1 MSDSLSERENPTAV
15 AVDGK
20 IRRDAVAR
28 ARAGERAE
36 KLQLMGLTVP
46 GIALVSVL
54 VLAPMAWLFWL
65 SFRNSAGYT
74 LDHYARLLHPSFTST
89 LTTTYELSFLV
100 TGICI
105 LLGYPLAYLITQV
118 KEKMAAFLILL
129 VMFPIWTS
137 LLVRCYAWLVLL
149 QRRGLI
155 NTWLVDL
162 GIVDAPLR
170 LVHNFT
176 GTTIGM
182 VHIMLPFM
190 VLPLYG
196 SMRAISRDYVHAAA
210 SLGASPIKTFY
221 QIFVPLSLPG
231 LAAGTII
238 VFVLCLGFYV
248 TPALLGG
255 GRVMMWSMQIE
266 RNVSIYADWGAAS
279 ALGVVLLVSTLGILW
294 LVGRIIGFEKVVGGG

>member
-1 MSDSLSERENPTAV
+1 VHANSSSHRELPSNQANGEFITEATL
-15 AVDGK
+15 
-20 IRRDAVAR
+20 R
-28 ARAGERAE
+28 ARAGERTE
-36 KLQLMGLTVP
+36 KLQLMGLTLP
-46 GIALVSVL
+46 GVALVTML

-65 SFRNSAGYT
+65 SFRNSSGYT
-74 LDHYARLLHPSFTST
+74 LDHYARLLHPSFTAT
-89 LTTTYELSFLV
+89 LSTTYQLSFLV

-118 KEKMAAFLILL
+118 KERMAAFLLLL
-129 VMFPIWTS
+129 VLFPIWTS

-155 NTWLVDL
+155 NSWLIDL

-176 GTTIGM
+176 GTAIGM

-221 QIFVPLSLPG
+221 QVFVPLSLPG

-266 RNVSIYADWGAAS
+266 RNVTIYADWGAAS
-279 ALGVVLLVSTLGILW
+279 SLGVVLLVSTLGILW